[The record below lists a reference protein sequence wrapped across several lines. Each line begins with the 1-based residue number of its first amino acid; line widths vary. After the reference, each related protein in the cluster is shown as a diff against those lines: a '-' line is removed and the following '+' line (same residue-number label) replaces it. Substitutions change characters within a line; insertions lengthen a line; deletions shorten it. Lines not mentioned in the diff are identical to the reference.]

1 MGLHLRYAE
10 IFGKELSVSSMCLSK
25 NEEEI
30 DTIAKSGQVSSV
42 ISMQEKM
49 QKRLQGLC

>member
-1 MGLHLRYAE
+1 MIPVFLPYVSAKRKKKLR
-10 IFGKELSVSSMCLSK
+10 LLL
-25 NEEEI
+25 
-30 DTIAKSGQVSSV
+30 KSGQVSSV